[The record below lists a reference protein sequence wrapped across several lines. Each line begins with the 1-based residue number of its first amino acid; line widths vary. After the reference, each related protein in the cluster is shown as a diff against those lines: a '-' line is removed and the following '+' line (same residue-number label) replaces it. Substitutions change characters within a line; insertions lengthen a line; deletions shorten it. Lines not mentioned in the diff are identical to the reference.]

1 MSFAANAAVPPLAA
15 PVAAPPLPEAAKPKP
30 AYKSAD
36 PIYFELDLS
45 DVVVTYDPLGRALSA
60 TIPAFVG
67 GVYESGTAFAA
78 RIPNVDFSSV
88 TPRPTKKGTKRPL
101 VPAQEGASDDDAT
114 VTPPKPAAK
123 KAKPAPKAVTPVAA
137 ARLVV
142 VTDPLSTAES
152 IRALIATMAQ
162 LEAAQLYFATNT
174 DVPRSFFGNDSE
186 VVREVYLAGAM
197 SKKNEWVV
205 NLRETAETV
214 AQCAGVALADLSLA
228 IAYDVPTVLR
238 EDVPFVLLGNVQLIN
253 PIILARASLVFAA
266 PKLADLA
273 ASPAYKRILEAAQGP
288 SAAPQPAPKPARKR
302 TPSVAEM
309 LRDGLPT
316 GSGSPCAG
324 FTSAIDAK
332 WDVETHASTVAAPAA
347 PAAQHVAAQS
357 PARTSGGP
365 SPAKSTVS
373 ATSPERDA
381 NGNEVVWIESDS
393 ESESEN

>member
-1 MSFAANAAVPPLAA
+1 MSFAANAAVPPVAA

-60 TIPAFVG
+60 TIAAFVG
-67 GVYESGTAFAA
+67 AIYEKGTTFAA
-78 RIPNVDFSSV
+78 RIPNIDFESV
-88 TPRPTKKGTKRPL
+88 TPRPTKKGTKRAS
-101 VPAQEGASDDDAT
+101 VPAHEGASEDDAT
-114 VTPPKPAAK
+114 VTPPKPSAK

-137 ARLVV
+137 ARLLV
-142 VTDPLSTAES
+142 VTDQTSTAES
-152 IRALIATMAQ
+152 LRALIATMDAIR
-162 LEAAQLYFATNT
+162 AAPLYVATTTAFPLSAFDNAI
-174 DVPRSFFGNDSE
+174 E
-186 VVREVYLAGAM
+186 VCLAGAM

-228 IAYDVPTVLR
+228 IAYDGPTVLR
-238 EDVPFVLLGNVQLIN
+238 EDVPFAQLGNVQLIN
-253 PIILARASLVFAA
+253 PNILARAGLVFAA

-273 ASPAYKRILEAAQGP
+273 ASPAYKRILEPAQAP
-288 SAAPQPAPKPARKR
+288 SAAPQPAPKPARNRK
-302 TPSVAEM
+302 PSVAKM
-309 LRDGLPT
+309 PLAGFPT

-324 FTSAIDAK
+324 LASATDAK

-347 PAAQHVAAQS
+347 PAAQHVAAPS

-381 NGNEVVWIESDS
+381 NRNEVVWLDSDSDS
-393 ESESEN
+393 ESEN

>member
-1 MSFAANAAVPPLAA
+1 MSFAANAAVP

-67 GVYESGTAFAA
+67 AIYESGTTFAA
-78 RIPNVDFSSV
+78 RIPNIDFASV
-88 TPRPTKKGTKRPL
+88 TPRPTKKGTKRAS
-101 VPAQEGASDDDAT
+101 VPAHEGASDDDAT
-114 VTPPKPAAK
+114 VTPPKPSAK
-123 KAKPAPKAVTPVAA
+123 KAKPAPKAATPVAA
-137 ARLVV
+137 ARLLV
-142 VTDPLSTAES
+142 VTDQLSTAES
-152 IRALIATMAQ
+152 IRALIATMDAIR
-162 LEAAQLYFATNT
+162 AAPLYVATTTEFPLSAFDNAI
-174 DVPRSFFGNDSE
+174 E
-186 VVREVYLAGAM
+186 VCLAGAM

-238 EDVPFVLLGNVQLIN
+238 EDVPFVQLSNVQLIN
-253 PIILARASLVFAA
+253 PIILARAGLAFAA

-288 SAAPQPAPKPARKR
+288 GAAPQPPQPAPKPARNRK
-302 TPSVAEM
+302 PSVAKM
-309 LRDGLPT
+309 LRDGFPT

-324 FTSAIDAK
+324 FTSAIAAK

-347 PAAQHVAAQS
+347 PAAQHVAAPS

-365 SPAKSTVS
+365 SPATSTVS

-381 NGNEVVWIESDS
+381 NGNEVVWLDSDS
-393 ESESEN
+393 D